1 MESLRADRERR
12 ICLAEGVIER
22 KLLSQR
28 SSGELCQAAFE
39 ILKFFSEVKSP
50 ASLLRTVGVSA
61 KILIFSC
68 WSSCQNL
75 FSELF
80 KLVVGR
86 DKDQQTFPRYFNVEY
101 RWCFCGESIYL
112 TIPH

>member
-28 SSGELCQAAFE
+28 SSSELCQAAFE

-50 ASLLRTVGVSA
+50 ASFLRTVGVSA
-61 KILIFSC
+61 KTLIFSC
-68 WSSCQNL
+68 RSSCQNL
-75 FSELF
+75 FGELF

-86 DKDQQTFPRYFNVEY
+86 DKDQQTFSRYFNVNTGGA
-101 RWCFCGESIYL
+101 FVGNQFI
-112 TIPH
+112 